1 MSETVTYQKVDRV
14 AHITLNRPDALNAF
28 NSELDQALREALSDF
43 DLDPD
48 LWIAIVSGNGRSFC
62 AGHDLRQPSQAE
74 RLPSSRLVHYLLDA
88 PVNWKPVIAAVHG
101 HCYGFGLVFAAECD
115 LVVATEDASFCVI
128 ETKRGIP
135 SVTLFA
141 QLAHSVGVKNATEM
155 TLTAEPI
162 SASDAHRM
170 GLVSRVVPSRED
182 LIPAAEQL
190 ASEILQNPPLP
201 VRVAVQAARTSV
213 MNSAI
218 MHEADLLLR
227 NSGFKDWEDFGE
239 GIRAF
244 REGRLPEFKAK

>member
-1 MSETVTYQKVDRV
+1 MSEPVIYEKAGRV

-28 NSELDQALREALSDF
+28 NSELDQVLRETLSDF

-48 LWIAIVSGNGRSFC
+48 LWVAIVSGNGRSFC
-62 AGHDLRQPSQAE
+62 AGADLRQPSQPE
-74 RLPSSRLVHYLLDA
+74 GLPSSKLVHYLLDA

-115 LVVATEDASFCVI
+115 LVVATEDATFCVI

-155 TLTAEPI
+155 TVTAAPI

-170 GLVSRVVPSRED
+170 GLVNRVVSSRED
-182 LIPAAEQL
+182 LIPAAEEL
-190 ASEILQNPPLP
+190 ASEILSNPPLP
-201 VRVAVQAARTSV
+201 VRVAVQAARASV
-213 MNSAI
+213 MNSTL
-218 MHEADLLLR
+218 MHEADMLLR
-227 NSGFKDWEDFGE
+227 NSGFKEWEDFGE
-239 GIRAF
+239 GMRAF
-244 REGRLPEFKAK
+244 KEGRPPEFKAR